1 MARTQDSDSEP
12 SMEEILASI
21 RRIITE
27 DTPPLPTVEPAPFDE
42 PVVAAG
48 DVLELTEPLPVNAEP
63 PAPASHP
70 LVSEGAASASAQ
82 SLSALEA
89 LVVRDYAGSER
100 TLEGLVRDM
109 LKPMLRD
116 WLDAN
121 LPEIVERLVSRE
133 VRRITARD

>member
-1 MARTQDSDSEP
+1 MAKTQDSDSEP

-21 RRIITE
+21 RRIITD
-27 DTPPLPTVEPAPFDE
+27 DTPPLAASDPAPIAE
-42 PVVAAG
+42 PGAVPE
-48 DVLELTEPLPVNAEP
+48 DVLELTEPLPAAVDT
-63 PAPASHP
+63 APGARK
-70 LVSEGAASASAQ
+70 LVSDVTATASAQ

-100 TLEGLVRDM
+100 TLEGLVREM

-121 LPEIVERLVSRE
+121 LPEVVERLVSRE

>member
-12 SMEEILASI
+12 SMEDILASI
-21 RRIITE
+21 RRIITDE
-27 DTPPLPTVEPAPFDE
+27 TPPLAASDPE
-42 PVVAAG
+42 PVVEPIVVPE
-48 DVLELTEPLPVNAEP
+48 DVLELTEPLPVAAVAVP
-63 PAPASHP
+63 DARK
-70 LVSEGAASASAQ
+70 LVSDVTATASAQ

-121 LPEIVERLVSRE
+121 LPEVVERLVSRE

>member
-12 SMEEILASI
+12 SMEDILASI
-21 RRIITE
+21 RRIITDE
-27 DTPPLPTVEPAPFDE
+27 TPPLVASDPE
-42 PVVAAG
+42 PVVEPIVVPE
-48 DVLELTEPLPVNAEP
+48 DVLELTEPLPV
-63 PAPASHP
+63 
-70 LVSEGAASASAQ
+70 AAAAVPDARKLMSDDAATASAQ

-121 LPEIVERLVSRE
+121 LPEVVERLVSRE